1 MIEKSTIEPSKKDQ
15 RYWSHCFTHPEA
27 ETICDYFE
35 GYFKRGGTILENKRY
50 LDIFDVFFCKTIDD
64 IKNAI
69 LTPAKYKAL
78 IGHDIHKLIAE
89 LDDDTF
95 EKYLKIDRP
104 YGDNFFICDTNYS
117 DFYLPPDISNKI
129 ILEMMFRKVDLK
141 WHKILPFKQLD
152 KFARAVSFH
161 VPFPHSC
168 DHKKLAE
175 KIVSNIFN
183 DLSHHKI
190 RAAFNN
196 GADKEQFTSH
206 DFQKIAL
213 YIIDGIEQRLP
224 PASPKVTK
232 MSWLER

>member
-1 MIEKSTIEPSKKDQ
+1 
-15 RYWSHCFTHPEA
+15 
-27 ETICDYFE
+27 
-35 GYFKRGGTILENKRY
+35 
-50 LDIFDVFFCKTIDD
+50 
-64 IKNAI
+64 
-69 LTPAKYKAL
+69 
-78 IGHDIHKLIAE
+78 
-89 LDDDTF
+89 
-95 EKYLKIDRP
+95 
-104 YGDNFFICDTNYS
+104 
-117 DFYLPPDISNKI
+117 
-129 ILEMMFRKVDLK
+129 MFRNVDLK

-152 KFARAVSFH
+152 KFVRAVSFH
-161 VPFPHSC
+161 APFPHSC

-175 KIVSNIFN
+175 KIVSDIFN

-190 RAAFNN
+190 RAVFNT